1 MPRDNVE
8 LMRRGLDAYNRRDV
22 EAAIELLDPA
32 VEWYAAL
39 DVLLGGEETVYRG
52 HEGIRT
58 LFATIDETFSE
69 LEAEAT
75 GFRDL
80 DDRLVAIGRLRTRGR
95 RSGAETSSDVGWLI
109 EFRDQKI
116 VRVRTFLDPAEA
128 LAAAGV
134 SE

>member
-1 MPRDNVE
+1 MPRDNFE

-22 EAAIELLDPA
+22 EAMLELVDPD

-39 DVLLGGEETVYRG
+39 DVLLGGDETVYRG
-52 HEGIRT
+52 YDGIRA

-69 LEAEAT
+69 LEAEVT
-75 GFRDL
+75 EVRDL

-95 RSGAETSSDVGWLI
+95 RSGAETTSDVGWLI
-109 EFRDQKI
+109 EFGDRR
-116 VRVRTFLDPAEA
+116 VRKVRTFLDSADA
-128 LAAAGV
+128 LEAAGV

>member
-22 EAAIELLDPA
+22 EAMLELVDPD

-39 DVLLGGEETVYRG
+39 DVLLGGDETVYRG

-95 RSGAETSSDVGWLI
+95 RSGAETRSDVGWLI
-109 EFRDQKI
+109 EFGDQKI
-116 VRVRTFLDPAEA
+116 VRVRTFLDHAEA